1 MLLVRVLF
9 VTDDKR
15 DTSWLHRVL
24 EVVRAGFIVI
34 QDEDIILTNSAFTDM
49 LGYEKD
55 GLLDTEF
62 EDLVDRKSKNRDK
75 DLIEALVEGENP
87 TRFIT
92 RLAAKDGNVLH
103 VEITPTMIE
112 YDGEPAV
119 CAIVENITS
128 QMELEATVS
137 ELQNR
142 FATLYDMSPVAY
154 FTLNRSG
161 IIEQVNEAAE
171 ELLGSEA
178 ELLIGQSLSEYLPEP
193 EPLYDP
199 GADIVREVLRG
210 NPVTGLEIQMK
221 RGNDRLIWVNISSRA
236 LISGTQRPDEI
247 GITAFDVTSRRNF
260 EEKLRKESERANLY
274 MEVMSSDLNMTN
286 QNVLFAME
294 DLSISLDL
302 PERLKGVLSE
312 TSWSVRSAGRM
323 IANMGVL
330 ISLGQNPPEKVLTRL
345 QPHFKKA
352 VREATRDFAWK
363 TLQIN
368 SNIQNQSIDVIGHAF
383 LWYIFFNIIHYSAST
398 DTRAEVE
405 IDINAELTE
414 DGDMVRIEFL
424 DKAPAIPDELKD
436 QIFRRTGIAEEQFA
450 GKGLG
455 LTVVDRYIEDLGGRV
470 WVENRV
476 KSNPSKGSRFVVLVP
491 AWKEQL
497 KVPPI
502 VFFKSDHCVFCGP
515 VYDSLTMILKE
526 LGIGQSVIQLIN
538 VDDSESDVK
547 EEDLP
552 ALPTMLL
559 GKERLSGFVSDD
571 DLRVAISTMLL
582 TSG

>member
-1 MLLVRVLF
+1 MRL
-9 VTDDKR
+9 VTDEKKNA
-15 DTSWLHRVL
+15 TWLHRAM
-24 EVVRAGFIVI
+24 EVVRDGFVVI

-49 LGYEKD
+49 LGYERD
-55 GLLDTEF
+55 SLIDTEF

-75 DLIEALVEGENP
+75 DMIEALVTGENA

-103 VEITPTMIE
+103 VEITPTEIVLE
-112 YDGEPAV
+112 GEPAV
-119 CAIVENITS
+119 VATVTNITS

-137 ELQNR
+137 ELQTR

-171 ELLGSEA
+171 DLLGCEA
-178 ELLIGQSLSEYLPEP
+178 DHLIGQSLSEYLPEP

-199 GADIVREVLRG
+199 GADIVKEVLRG

-221 RGNDRLIWVNISSRA
+221 RRDDKLIWVNISSRA
-236 LISGTQRPDEI
+236 LNSGTQRPDEI

-260 EEKLRKESERANLY
+260 EEKLREESERANLY

-294 DLSISLDL
+294 DLTISLDL

-312 TSWSVRSAGRM
+312 TSWSVRRAGRM
-323 IANMGVL
+323 IANIGVL
-330 ISLGQNPPEKVLTRL
+330 ISLNQNPPEKVLTRL
-345 QPHFKKA
+345 KPHFNKA

-363 TLQIN
+363 TLEVK
-368 SNIQNQSIDVIGHAF
+368 SNIQEQSFDVIGHAF

-398 DTRAEVE
+398 DTSSKVK
-405 IDINAELTE
+405 IDIKAKLTE
-414 DGDMVRIEFL
+414 DGDMVRVEFR
-424 DKAPAIPDELKD
+424 DRAPAIPDELKG
-436 QIFRRTGIAEEQFA
+436 QIFRRTGVAEEQFA

-455 LTVVDRYIEDLGGRV
+455 LTVVDRYIDDLGGSV

-476 KSNPSKGSRFVVLVP
+476 KSDPSKGSKFVVLVP
-491 AWKEQL
+491 VWKEQL

-502 VFFKSDHCVFCGP
+502 VFYKSEHCVFCGP

-526 LGIGQSVIQLIN
+526 LGIGQSVIELIN
-538 VDDSESDVK
+538 VDDEDSEVK
-547 EEDLP
+547 EADLP
-552 ALPTMLL
+552 ALPTIHL
-559 GKERLSGFVSDD
+559 GKERLSGFVADD

>member
-1 MLLVRVLF
+1 M
-9 VTDDKR
+9 
-15 DTSWLHRVL
+15 
-24 EVVRAGFIVI
+24 EVVRDGFVVI
-34 QDEDIILTNSAFTDM
+34 QDEEIVLTNSAFTDM
-49 LGYEKD
+49 LGYERD
-55 GLLDTEF
+55 TLLETEF
-62 EDLVDRKSKNRDK
+62 EDLIDRKSKNRDK
-75 DLIEALVEGENP
+75 ELIDALIFGENP
-87 TRFIT
+87 ERFIT

-103 VEITPTMIE
+103 VEITPTIFE
-112 YDGEPAV
+112 FKGAPAV
-119 CAIVENITS
+119 IATVENITS

-171 ELLGSEA
+171 ELLGCEA
-178 ELLIGQSLSEYLPEP
+178 EVLIGQSLSMYLPEP

-199 GADIVREVLRG
+199 GADIVKEVLRG

-221 RGNDRLIWVNISSRA
+221 RRDDRLIWVNISSRA
-236 LISGTQRPDEI
+236 LVSGQHRPDEI
-247 GITAFDVTSRRNF
+247 GITAFDITSRRNF
-260 EEKLRKESERANLY
+260 EEKLREESERANLY

-312 TSWSVRSAGRM
+312 TSWSVRKAGRM

-330 ISLGQNPPEKVLTRL
+330 ISLDHDPPEKVLTRL
-345 QPHFKKA
+345 QPHFNKA
-352 VREATRDFAWK
+352 VREATRDFEWK
-363 TLQIN
+363 TIDIK
-368 SNIQNQSIDVIGHAF
+368 SNIQDQTFDVIGHAF
-383 LWYIFFNIIHYSAST
+383 LWYVFFNIIHYSASA
-398 DTRAEVE
+398 DTNSKVSIE
-405 IDINAELTE
+405 INAELTE
-414 DGDMVRIEFL
+414 DNEMVRIEFL
-424 DKAPAIPDELKD
+424 DRAPAPSDDLKD
-436 QIFRRTGIAEEQFA
+436 QIFRRTGDAMDEFA
-450 GKGLG
+450 GKGLS
-455 LTVVDRYIEDLGGRV
+455 LTVVDRFVEDLGGRV

-476 KSNPSKGSRFVVLVP
+476 KSNPAKGTRYILLIP
-491 AWKEQL
+491 AWKDQL

-502 VFFKSDHCVFCGP
+502 VFYKSEHCVFCGP
-515 VYDSLTMILKE
+515 VFDSLTMILRE
-526 LGIGQSVIQLIN
+526 LGIGQSAIQLVN
-538 VDDSESDVK
+538 VDSTDSDVK

-552 ALPTMLL
+552 ALPTIHL
-559 GKERLSGFVSDD
+559 GKDRLSGFIAED

>member
-1 MLLVRVLF
+1 M
-9 VTDDKR
+9 
-15 DTSWLHRVL
+15 
-24 EVVRAGFIVI
+24 EVVRDGFVVI
-34 QDEDIILTNSAFTDM
+34 QDEEIILTNSAFTDM
-49 LGYEKD
+49 LGYERD
-55 GLLDTEF
+55 SLLDTEF

-75 DLIEALVEGENP
+75 DLIEALVDGENP

-92 RLAAKDGNVLH
+92 RLAAKDGNILH
-103 VEITPTMIE
+103 VEITPSMIE
-112 YDGEPAV
+112 LEGEPAV
-119 CAIVENITS
+119 IATVTNITS

-171 ELLGSEA
+171 ELLASEA
-178 ELLIGQSLSEYLPEP
+178 DCLIGQSLSEYLPDP

-221 RGNDRLIWVNISSRA
+221 RGDDRLIWVNISSRA
-236 LISGTQRPDEI
+236 LISGQQKPDEI
-247 GITAFDVTSRRNF
+247 GITAFDVTSRRSF
-260 EEKLRKESERANLY
+260 EEKLREESARANLY

-294 DLSISLDL
+294 DLGISMDL

-312 TSWSVRSAGRM
+312 TSWGVRRAGRM

-330 ISLGQNPPEKVLTRL
+330 ISLGQDPPEKVLTRL
-345 QPHFKKA
+345 QPHFNKA

-363 TLQIN
+363 TLKIK
-368 SNIQNQSIDVIGHAF
+368 SNIQNQSFDVIGHAF
-383 LWYIFFNIIHYSAST
+383 LWYIFFNIIHYSARA
-398 DTRAEVE
+398 DTRSKVE
-405 IDINAELTE
+405 IDIKAKLTQ
-414 DGDMVRIEFL
+414 DGEMVRIEFR
-424 DKAPAIPDELKD
+424 DRAPAIPDELKD
-436 QIFRRTGIAEEQFA
+436 QIFRRTGGSEEQFA

-455 LTVVDRYIEDLGGRV
+455 LLVVDRYIEDLGGRV

-476 KSNPSKGSRFVVLVP
+476 KSDPSKGSKFVVLVP
-491 AWKEQL
+491 VWKEQL
-497 KVPPI
+497 MVPPI
-502 VFFKSDHCVFCGP
+502 VFYKSDHCVFCGP
-515 VYDSLTMILKE
+515 VFDSLTMILKE
-526 LGIGQSVIQLIN
+526 LGIGQSVVQIVN
-538 VDDSESDVK
+538 VDDPESEVK
-547 EEDLP
+547 EADLP
-552 ALPTMLL
+552 ALPTLHL
-559 GKERLSGFVSDD
+559 GKDRISGFVADD

>member
-1 MLLVRVLF
+1 M
-9 VTDDKR
+9 TNEKR
-15 DTSWLHRVL
+15 DTSWLHRVM
-24 EVVRAGFIVI
+24 EVVRDGFVVI
-34 QDEDIILTNSAFTDM
+34 RDEDIVLTNSAFTDM
-49 LGYEKD
+49 LGYERD

-62 EDLVDRKSKNRDK
+62 EDLIDKKSRNRDK
-75 DLIEALVEGENP
+75 ELIEAFVTGEKA

-103 VEITPTMIE
+103 VEITPTEIE
-112 YDGEPAV
+112 LEGESVVIATV
-119 CAIVENITS
+119 RNVTS
-128 QMELEATVS
+128 HMELEAAVS
-137 ELQNR
+137 ELENR

-154 FTLNRSG
+154 FTLNRNG

-171 ELLGSEA
+171 ELLGCEA
-178 ELLIGQSLSEYLPEP
+178 DILIGQSLSEYLPEP

-199 GADIVREVLRG
+199 GADIVKEVLRG

-221 RGNDRLIWVNISSRA
+221 RRDEKLIWVNISSRA
-236 LISGTQRPDEI
+236 LVSGTEKPNEI

-260 EEKLRKESERANLY
+260 EEKMREESERANLY

-294 DLSISLDL
+294 DMGISLNL
-302 PERLKGVLSE
+302 PERLEGLLSE
-312 TSWSVRSAGRM
+312 TSWSVRRASRM

-330 ISLGQNPPEKVLTRL
+330 ISLGQNPPDKVLTRL
-345 QPHFKKA
+345 QPHFNKA
-352 VREATRDFAWK
+352 VSETTRDFAWK
-363 TLQIN
+363 TLQVN
-368 SNIQNQSIDVIGHAF
+368 SNIPNQSFDVVGHAF
-383 LWYIFFNIIHYSAST
+383 LWYIFFNILHYSAST
-398 DTRAEVE
+398 DTSSTVE

-424 DKAPAIPDELKD
+424 DNGPAIPDELKD
-436 QIFRRTGIAEEQFA
+436 QIFRRTGGLEEQFA

-455 LTVVDRYIEDLGGRV
+455 LTVVDRYIDDLGGRV
-470 WVENRV
+470 WVENKV
-476 KSNPSKGSRFVVLVP
+476 KADPSKGSKFVLLIP

-502 VFFKSDHCVFCGP
+502 VFYKSDHCVFCTP

-526 LGIGQSVIQLIN
+526 LGISQSAIQIIN
-538 VDDSESDVK
+538 VDEPDSDVK
-547 EEDLP
+547 EDDLP
-552 ALPTMLL
+552 ALPTIHL
-559 GKERLSGFVSDD
+559 GKERLAGFITDD
-571 DLRVAISTMLL
+571 DLRVAVSTMLL